1 VKDATF
7 RDRARALR
15 LVLSDVDGIMTDGK
29 LIFLPEGGEAKSF
42 HVRDGLGLTLARS
55 VGLRT
60 GIISGRSSPVVERRA
75 RELSLDVLRQ
85 GVADKGACLEELR
98 AELRLELRE
107 IAYMGDDLND
117 LSLLREVGLS
127 GAPADAPFEVREA
140 ALMVTEAR
148 GGEGCLR
155 EFLEAILRA
164 RGEWERAIAAMGK
177 GAS

>member
-1 VKDATF
+1 MKDASF
-7 RDRARALR
+7 RDRATDLK
-15 LVLSDVDGIMTDGK
+15 LVLSDVDGVMTDGK
-29 LIFLPEGGEAKSF
+29 LTFLPEGGEAKSF

-60 GIISGRSSPVVERRA
+60 GLITGRSSPVVERRA
-75 RELSLDVLRQ
+75 VELALDVVRQ
-85 GVADKGACLEELR
+85 GVADKRACVEELR
-98 AELRLELRE
+98 AGLGLELRE

-127 GAPADAPFEVREA
+127 AAPADAPFEVREA
-140 ALMVTEAR
+140 ALMVTETR

-164 RGEWERAIAAMGK
+164 RGEWERAVAAMGR